1 MNLTINILIILL
13 FYEKDKINISKKHFN
28 ILKYSY
34 YLEIMDA
41 NLMYFEDFLLLKD
54 SKN

>member
-13 FYEKDKINISKKHFN
+13 FYEKNKININQKHFN

-34 YLEIMDA
+34 YAEIMYA
-41 NLMYFEDFLLLKD
+41 ILMYLEEFLLLKD
-54 SKN
+54 LKN